1 MLCTFFKP
9 ILQQNKTKTSSNPLF
24 PVLFPGRKRTKRAFS
39 GNMELVFGLVIG
51 RHCRRRVDK
60 IPLSFFSEPE
70 IFGLAPP
77 TEDFRKN
84 PEVGASGSGVVSGKN
99 VIEIQFN

>member
-1 MLCTFFKP
+1 M
-9 ILQQNKTKTSSNPLF
+9 
-24 PVLFPGRKRTKRAFS
+24 
-39 GNMELVFGLVIG
+39 
-51 RHCRRRVDK
+51 
-60 IPLSFFSEPE
+60 
-70 IFGLAPP
+70 FGLAPP